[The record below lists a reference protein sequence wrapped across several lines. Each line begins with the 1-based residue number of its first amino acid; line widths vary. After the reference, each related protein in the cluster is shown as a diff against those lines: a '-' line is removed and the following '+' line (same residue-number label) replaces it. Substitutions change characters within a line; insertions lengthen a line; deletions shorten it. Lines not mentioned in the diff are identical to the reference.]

1 MPATSLWN
9 LSIKYK
15 QALLFYFASLLCKL
29 NADGKL
35 DVIDRVLNI
44 WQVSTRRQWDNS
56 YEYIH
61 KWSFLAKNIRS
72 TSSAIYC
79 PDTVFEDRY
88 KCTQHE
94 CHTCFWQSRKKAF
107 KIGPISWKWSENVMV
122 SNESTVNDRTRIRIN
137 TVFSYRENA
146 LSSYQ
151 HIALP
156 ILATN
161 YCSVQLVK
169 LAAI

>member
-1 MPATSLWN
+1 M
-9 LSIKYK
+9 
-15 QALLFYFASLLCKL
+15 
-29 NADGKL
+29 
-35 DVIDRVLNI
+35 
-44 WQVSTRRQWDNS
+44 
-56 YEYIH
+56 
-61 KWSFLAKNIRS
+61 
-72 TSSAIYC
+72 
-79 PDTVFEDRY
+79 
-88 KCTQHE
+88 
-94 CHTCFWQSRKKAF
+94 
-107 KIGPISWKWSENVMV
+107 ENDMV

-156 ILATN
+156 ILASH